1 MDLDSALNQ
10 SPQRIAG
17 CVVEEWYYVVS
28 MTNKRS
34 GQIDIFP
41 TAALH

>member
-17 CVVEEWYYVVS
+17 CVIDEWYSVVS
-28 MTNKRS
+28 LPDKRS
-34 GQIDIFP
+34 GQIDIFLQLP
-41 TAALH
+41 